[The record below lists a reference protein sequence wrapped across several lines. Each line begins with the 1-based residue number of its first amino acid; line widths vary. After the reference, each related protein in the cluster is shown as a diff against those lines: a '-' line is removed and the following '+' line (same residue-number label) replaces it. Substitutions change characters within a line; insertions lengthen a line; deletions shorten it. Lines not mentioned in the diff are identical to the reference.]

1 MANQKLTDKQR
12 KKIIADYVENQNY
25 LQTSKM
31 NDVSVETVRT
41 VVNKDEE
48 TRKRL
53 NEKKEENTL
62 TTLEYMDTQHET
74 KKRIL
79 SKLLHG
85 IEVKA
90 EDIDLLTNIKDL
102 ATAYG
107 IIIDKELKWL
117 EMRRGT
123 GNRDDL
129 QKVEDLLG
137 KLEREAK
144 VDIHG
149 TDTE

>member
-1 MANQKLTDKQR
+1 MANQKLNDKQK
-12 KKIIADYVENQNY
+12 KKIIADYIETQNY

-31 NDVSVETVRT
+31 NDVSVDTVRRL
-41 VVNKDEE
+41 VMDNEE
-48 TRKRL
+48 VKNILQR
-53 NEKKEENTL
+53 KKEENTL
-62 TTLEYMDTQHET
+62 TTLEYMDSQHET

-90 EDIDLLTNIKDL
+90 EDIDMLTNVKDL

-107 IIIDKELKWL
+107 IIVDKELKWL

-123 GNRDDL
+123 GNRNDL
-129 QKVEDLLG
+129 QKVEELLG
-137 KLEREAK
+137 KLEQQAG

-149 TDTE
+149 TDTQ